1 MKFREIEIKNLIPL
15 LTLFILII
23 LLNIINPD
31 FLALYN
37 IKSIFIQASVL
48 MILATGVTFIIL
60 TGGIDLSIGALIS
73 LSSVLIAVLLP
84 SLGYLAFLAVII
96 VGALAGLVNGIVITK
111 GKVPSFIVTLGTS
124 GIWMSLAYVLCG
136 GKPIALSTSLQH
148 YTNWMTGEIFGIPKI
163 TVISISM
170 VIVFWFVLTRTTFG
184 KYVYSIGNGERASI
198 LSGIKVDKIRTMV
211 FMLNSTL
218 VAFGGILL
226 FGRLSSGNP
235 NVGPSY
241 LLPAI
246 ASVIVG
252 GTDLT
257 GGFGGIKRSIVGVFI
272 ITLIKNG
279 MNVIGVG
286 AFVQQIVFG
295 SIMIIFAAVSMD
307 REKIEILK

>member
-1 MKFREIEIKNLIPL
+1 MKFKEIDIKDLIPL
-15 LTLFILII
+15 ITLFILII
-23 LLNIINPD
+23 LLSIFNPE
-31 FLALYN
+31 FLTAYN
-37 IKSIFIQASVL
+37 MKSIFIQASVL

-84 SLGYLAFLAVII
+84 SLGYFAFVVVII
-96 VGALAGLVNGIVITK
+96 IGLLAGLVNGLVITK

-124 GIWMSLAYVLCG
+124 GIWMSLAYVLCDG
-136 GKPIALSTSLQH
+136 TPIALSSSLRY
-148 YTNWMTGEIFGIPKI
+148 YTYWMTGNIYGIPKI
-163 TVISISM
+163 VIISISV
-170 VIVFWFVLTRTTFG
+170 VIIFWFILNNTTFG
-184 KYVYSIGNGERASI
+184 KYVYSIGNGERATI
-198 LSGIKVDKIRTMV
+198 LSGIKVNKIRTMV

-257 GGFGGIKRSIVGVFI
+257 GGYGGIKRSIIGVFI

-286 AFVQQIVFG
+286 AFAQQIVFG